1 MHRPRLS
8 IAVPTIATLLI
19 LALAA
24 CNSLPPL
31 IVTPPPT
38 AGPVAPPGNEQ
49 DCLAQGG
56 AWGPQGRLQMEMC
69 DLPASD
75 AGQPCTDSSQCQ
87 GLCLASGTPTTGLC
101 SPRTLNFGCFDVIED
116 GSKMGLC
123 ID

>member
-1 MHRPRLS
+1 MRNPRLILAAAA
-8 IAVPTIATLLI
+8 IAALLV

-24 CNSLPPL
+24 CGSLPPL
-31 IVTPPPT
+31 IVTPQPT
-38 AGPVAPPGNEQ
+38 AVPVVLPDNEQ

-56 AWGPQGRLQMEMC
+56 AWGPQGMLQREIC
-69 DLPASD
+69 DLPAAD
-75 AGQPCTDSSQCQ
+75 AGKPCTSSSQCQ
-87 GLCLASGTPTTGLC
+87 GLCLANDASSTGTC